1 MARIFSLSVRSLF
14 IVITRGLV
22 NFVNL
27 NEIAL
32 SLNSRFNGGVLRAT
46 DSVGGFIVIAIAI
59 ESSPQRYLCE

>member
-1 MARIFSLSVRSLF
+1 MGVEFDLSVRFL
-14 IVITRGLV
+14 L
-22 NFVNL
+22 NL